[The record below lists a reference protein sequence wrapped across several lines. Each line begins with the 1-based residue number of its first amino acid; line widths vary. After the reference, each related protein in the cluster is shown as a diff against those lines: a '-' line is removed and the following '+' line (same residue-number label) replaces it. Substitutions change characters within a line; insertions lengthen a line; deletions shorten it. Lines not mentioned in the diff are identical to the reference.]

1 MVLDWDAMALLQSP
15 QPLPTHPNAHTTRRM
30 PPPILSLQNI
40 HLTLGGGAPLLQ
52 GAELAVAAGERIC
65 LVGRN
70 GSGKSTLLKIA
81 AGLLAADGTRFL
93 QPGATVRY
101 LHQEPDF
108 EDAETVLAYVERG
121 LGPGDD
127 PYRARALLE
136 QTSLTGDEHPSE
148 LSGGQARRAAL
159 VRALAPSPDLL
170 LLDEPTNHLD
180 LPAIEWLEAELA
192 SLRAGIVLI
201 SHDRRLLESISRSIV
216 WLDRGQT
223 KRVDRG
229 FAGYEQ
235 WRDEIL
241 EQEERDQ
248 HKLSRQIAREED
260 WMRYGVTARR
270 KRNVRRVAELAG
282 LRAQRR
288 DHTGPA
294 GNVRMAASEADG
306 SGKLVAVA
314 ESIWK
319 TYAEKTVIR
328 DFSARIIRGDRVGI
342 VGPNGAGKSTLLKL
356 LTGLIEPD
364 RGRIK
369 LGTNLAAVTLDQ
381 TRDSL
386 NPAATLSET
395 LTGGSG
401 DQVEVNGQKRHVIGY
416 MKDFLFR
423 PEQARTPVGV
433 LSGGER
439 GRLML
444 AVALAR
450 PSNLMILDEP
460 TNDLDLE
467 TLDLLQ
473 EMLSDYQGTVLLV
486 SHDRDFLDRTVTST
500 IAAEEEGSWIEYA
513 GGYSDMLIQRGS
525 PTSAKADARKRAAP
539 PPTLVKPA
547 NVKKLSFKQQHEL
560 EKLLPDAIAKLQADI
575 TRYQRIL
582 TDPNLFT
589 RDKKKFDATTS
600 ALAQAENDL
609 SRAEER
615 WLELELLRQV

>member
-1 MVLDWDAMALLQSP
+1 
-15 QPLPTHPNAHTTRRM
+15 M
-30 PPPILSLQNI
+30 PPPLLSLQDI
-40 HLTLGGGAPLLQ
+40 HLTLGGNLPLLD
-52 GAELAVAAGERIC
+52 GAELSVAAGERIC

-81 AGLLAADGTRFL
+81 AGLLAASDGVRFL

-108 EDAETVLAYVERG
+108 GDAPTVLAYVEAG

-127 PYRARALLE
+127 HYRGRALLE
-136 QTSLTGDEHPSE
+136 QVGLTGDEAPGR
-148 LSGGQARRAAL
+148 LSGGESRRAAL

-180 LPAIEWLEAELA
+180 LPAIEWLESELA

-201 SHDRRLLESISRSIV
+201 SHDRRLLESVSRSIV
-216 WLDRGQT
+216 WLDRGRT
-223 KRVDRG
+223 RRVDRG
-229 FAGYEQ
+229 FANFEA
-235 WRDEIL
+235 WRDEVL

-248 HKLSRQIAREED
+248 HKLGRQIAREED

-282 LRAQRR
+282 LRAQKREHVR
-288 DHTGPA
+288 PTG
-294 GNVRMAASEADG
+294 GVRMAASEADG

-314 ESIWK
+314 EDVSK
-319 TYAEKTVIR
+319 SYPAPEGGTHSVVR
-328 DFSARIIRGDRVGI
+328 DFSTRIIRGDRVGI

-356 LTGLIEPD
+356 LTGVEQPD
-364 RGRIK
+364 RGRIR

-381 TRDSL
+381 TRESL
-386 NPAATLSET
+386 NPDATLSET
-395 LTGGSG
+395 LTGGAG
-401 DQVEVNGQKRHVIGY
+401 DQVEVAGQKRHVIGY

-450 PSNLMILDEP
+450 PSNLMVLDEP

-473 EMLSDYQGTVLLV
+473 EMLADYQGTVLLV
-486 SHDRDFLDRTVTST
+486 SHDRDFLDRVVTST
-500 IAAEEEGSWIEYA
+500 VAAEGAGKWQEYA
-513 GGYSDMLIQRGS
+513 GGYSDMLIQRGTPS
-525 PTSAKADARKRAAP
+525 SVKAEARKRAAVAEAP
-539 PPTLVKPA
+539 KPA
-547 NVKKLSFKQQHEL
+547 TPKKLSFKQLHEL
-560 EKLLPDAIAKLQADI
+560 GQLPDEISKLQADI
-575 TRYQRIL
+575 VRYQRVL
-582 TDPNLFT
+582 TDANLYA
-589 RDKKKFDATTS
+589 RDRKKFDTTTS
-600 ALAQAENDL
+600 GLTQAETALA
-609 SRAEER
+609 RAEER
-615 WLELELLRQV
+615 WLELEMLRVG

>member
-1 MVLDWDAMALLQSP
+1 MAP
-15 QPLPTHPNAHTTRRM
+15 PL
-30 PPPILSLQNI
+30 LSLQDI
-40 HLTLGGGAPLLQ
+40 HLTLGGNLPLLD
-52 GAELAVAAGERIC
+52 GAELSVAAGERIC

-81 AGLLAADGTRFL
+81 AGLLAASEGVRFL
-93 QPGATVRY
+93 QPGATIRY

-108 EDAETVLAYVERG
+108 GDAATVLAYVEAG

-127 PYRARALLE
+127 PYRAHALLE
-136 QTSLTGDEHPSE
+136 QVGLTGDEAPGR
-148 LSGGQARRAAL
+148 LSGGESRRAAL

-201 SHDRRLLESISRSIV
+201 SHDRRLLESVSRSIV
-216 WLDRGQT
+216 WLDRGRT
-223 KRVDRG
+223 RRVDRG
-229 FAGYEQ
+229 FANFEA
-235 WRDEIL
+235 WRDEVL

-248 HKLSRQIAREED
+248 HKLGRQIAREED

-282 LRAQRR
+282 LRAQKREHVR
-288 DHTGPA
+288 PTG
-294 GNVRMAASEADG
+294 GVRMAASEAEG

-314 ESIWK
+314 RDVSK
-319 TYAEKTVIR
+319 SYPAPDGGTQAVVR

-356 LTGLIEPD
+356 LTGVEQPD
-364 RGRIK
+364 RGEIK
-369 LGTNLAAVTLDQ
+369 LGTNLSAVTLDQ

-386 NPAATLSET
+386 SPDATLAET
-395 LTGGSG
+395 LTGGAG
-401 DQVEVNGQKRHVIGY
+401 DQVEVGGQKRHVIGY

-473 EMLSDYQGTVLLV
+473 EMLADYQGTVLLV
-486 SHDRDFLDRTVTST
+486 SHDRDFLDRVVTST
-500 IAAEEEGSWIEYA
+500 VTAEGGGRWQEYA
-513 GGYSDMLIQRGS
+513 GGYSDMLVQRGTPGS
-525 PTSAKADARKRAAP
+525 VKAEARKRAAAAEAP
-539 PPTLVKPA
+539 KAAGP
-547 NVKKLSFKQQHEL
+547 KKMSFKQQHEL
-560 EKLLPDAIAKLQADI
+560 AQLPDAIAKLQADI
-575 TRYQRIL
+575 VRYQRVL
-582 TDPNLFT
+582 TDANLYT
-589 RDKKKFDATTS
+589 RDRKKFDTTTS
-600 ALAQAENDL
+600 ALAQAETEL
-609 SRAEER
+609 ARAEER
-615 WLELELLRQV
+615 WLELEMLRGG